1 MFFRILASGSN
12 AGMSN
17 ASVAILFSTEGVCV
31 VDFQTVEA
39 NLDALISS
47 WSPDRS
53 LRMARLTLEKSDF
66 DDLAAAGVTLTGVPV
81 SHGGLWLD
89 WAQSA
94 ARVAGMLRKLA
105 GVDPSLALVASM
117 HPTILLLW
125 LVEPDDAATRGWKE
139 QRDHVFDDARSG
151 HWFGTIASEPGIGGD
166 IFATRST
173 ASLQPDGSW
182 RMSGDKFMGSGS
194 GVTSFMMTIARPEGE
209 ERPDIFLLDMRDLP
223 WDGSQGLKMVRAWDG
238 IGMAA
243 TQSHAFRFDN
253 VQVERHGLQGR
264 VLDLFP
270 TIAPVIG
277 YMFSAVIMGILDAAA
292 AEAKRSLG
300 KRADRLAAFEQ
311 SAWIEADTQI
321 WLAQQAFEG
330 MSRSLGSETAGL
342 DVLHGKLAIA
352 DLSEK
357 ALAGLCHA
365 LGGSSLSK
373 SSPFGQWMQDVRA
386 LGYLRPP
393 RALSHARIFQSLV
406 PKDKQ

>member
-1 MFFRILASGSN
+1 M
-12 AGMSN
+12 
-17 ASVAILFSTEGVCV
+17 GVYA
-31 VDFQTVEA
+31 VDFQTLED
-39 NLDALISS
+39 NLDGLIAG
-47 WSPDRS
+47 WLPDRAS
-53 LRMARLTLEKSDF
+53 RMARLALEKADF
-66 DDLAAAGVTLTGVPV
+66 EELAAAGLTLTGVPV
-81 SHGGLWLD
+81 SHGGLWQD
-89 WAQSA
+89 AAQSA
-94 ARVAGMLRKLA
+94 APVARILRKLA

-117 HPTILLLW
+117 HPTVLLLW
-125 LVEPDDAATRGWKE
+125 MVDQTEPGPSGWKE
-139 QRDHVFDDARSG
+139 QRDNVLANARSG

-173 ASLQPDGSW
+173 ASMNSDSSW
-182 RMSGDKFMGSGS
+182 RMNGDKFMGSGS
-194 GVTSFMMTIARPEGE
+194 GVTSFMMTIACPDGE
-209 ERPDIFLLDMRDLP
+209 KRPDIFLLDMRDLP
-223 WDGSQGLKMVRAWDG
+223 WDGSQGLKMVHAWDG

-253 VQVERHGLQGR
+253 VQVTRHGLQGQ

-270 TIAPVIG
+270 TIGPVIG

-292 AEAKRSLG
+292 AEAKLSLG
-300 KRADRLAAFEQ
+300 KRAERLSAFEQ
-311 SAWIEADTQI
+311 SSWIEAEMQI

-330 MSRSLGSETAGL
+330 MSRSLGTERAGL

-357 ALAGLCHA
+357 ALGCLSHA

-393 RALSHARIFQSLV
+393 RALSHTRIFQNLAES
-406 PKDKQ
+406 KK

>member
-1 MFFRILASGSN
+1 MLFRIPASGSCTEI
-12 AGMSN
+12 ST
-17 ASVAILFSTEGVCV
+17 ASVAILYSQEGVFA
-31 VDFQTVEA
+31 VDFRTLEE
-39 NLDALISS
+39 NLDALIAI

-53 LRMARLTLEKSDF
+53 ARMARVALERTDF
-66 DDLAAAGVTLTGVPV
+66 DDLAAAGLTLTGVPV
-81 SHGGLWLD
+81 NHGGLWLD
-89 WAQSA
+89 TAQSA
-94 ARVAGMLRKLA
+94 AQVARMLRKLA
-105 GVDPSLALVASM
+105 AVDPSLALVASM
-117 HPTILLLW
+117 HSTVLLLW
-125 LVEPDDAATRGWKE
+125 LVDPDDAVPGGWNQ
-139 QRDHVFDDARSG
+139 QRDRVFDDARSG

-166 IFATRST
+166 LFATRST
-173 ASLQPDGSW
+173 ASLQSDGSW

-194 GVTSFMMTIARPEGE
+194 GITSCMMTIACPEGE

-253 VQVERHGLQGR
+253 VQVKRHGLQGKI
-264 VLDLFP
+264 LDLFP

-277 YMFSAVIMGILDAAA
+277 FMFSAVIMGILDAAT

-300 KRADRLAAFEQ
+300 KRAERLSAFEQ
-311 SAWIEADTQI
+311 SSWIEADTQI
-321 WLAQQAFEG
+321 WLAQQAFDG
-330 MSRSLGSETAGL
+330 MSRALGSDTAGL

-357 ALAGLCHA
+357 ALGSLSHA

-393 RALSHARIFQSLV
+393 RALSHARIFQSLAAL
-406 PKDKQ
+406 DE

>member
-1 MFFRILASGSN
+1 M
-12 AGMSN
+12 
-17 ASVAILFSTEGVCV
+17 
-31 VDFQTVEA
+31 DFQTLEA
-39 NLDALISS
+39 NLDALISI
-47 WSPDRS
+47 WTPDRS
-53 LRMARLTLEKSDF
+53 SRMARVALEKADF
-66 DDLAAAGVTLTGVPV
+66 DDLAATGFTLTGVPV

-89 WAQSA
+89 PAQSA
-94 ARVAGMLRKLA
+94 AHVARLLRKLA

-125 LVEPDDAATRGWKE
+125 LVEPDHAATRGWKE
-139 QRDHVFDDARSG
+139 QRDKVFDDAKSG
-151 HWFGTIASEPGIGGD
+151 RWFGTIASEPGIGGD

-173 ASLQPDGSW
+173 ASLQADGSW

-194 GVTSFMMTIARPEGE
+194 GITSFMMTIARPDGE

-223 WDGSQGLKMVRAWDG
+223 WDGSQGLRMVRAWDG

-253 VQVERHGLQGR
+253 VQVERHGLDGR

-270 TIAPVIG
+270 AIAPVIG

-300 KRADRLAAFEQ
+300 KRAERLAAFEQ

-330 MSRSLGSETAGL
+330 MSRSLGSDRAGL

-357 ALAGLCHA
+357 ALGSLCHA

-393 RALSHARIFQSLV
+393 RALSHARIFQSLAAQ
-406 PKDKQ
+406 DKR

>member
-1 MFFRILASGSN
+1 MDFR
-12 AGMSN
+12 
-17 ASVAILFSTEGVCV
+17 
-31 VDFQTVEA
+31 TVED
-39 NLDALISS
+39 NLDALIAR
-47 WSPDRS
+47 WLPDRS
-53 LRMARLTLEKSDF
+53 SRMSRVALEKTDF
-66 DDLAAAGVTLTGVPV
+66 DDLATAGLTLAGVPV

-89 WAQSA
+89 SAQSA
-94 ARVAGMLRKLA
+94 GPVARMLRKLA

-117 HPTILLLW
+117 HSTVLLLW
-125 LVEPDDAATRGWKE
+125 LVDADDAVPRGWAE
-139 QRDHVFDDARSG
+139 QRDTVFDDVKSG

-166 IFATRST
+166 IFATRAT
-173 ASLQPDGSW
+173 ASMQPDGCW

-194 GVTSFMMTIARPEGE
+194 GVTSFMMTIACPQGE

-223 WDGSQGLKMVRAWDG
+223 WDGSRGLKLVRAWDG

-243 TQSHAFRFDN
+243 TQSHAFRFDT

-300 KRADRLAAFEQ
+300 KRAERLSAFEQ
-311 SAWIEADTQI
+311 SAWIDADMQI
-321 WLAQQAFEG
+321 WLAQQAFDG
-330 MSRSLGSETAGL
+330 MSRSLGSDRAGP

-357 ALAGLCHA
+357 ALGSLSHA

-393 RALSHARIFQSLV
+393 RALSHARIFQNLAAQ
-406 PKDKQ
+406 DK

>member
-1 MFFRILASGSN
+1 MLFRILVSGSS
-12 AGMSN
+12 AGISN
-17 ASVAILFSTEGVCV
+17 VSEAILFSKEGVCA
-31 VDFQTVEA
+31 VDFRTLED
-39 NLDALISS
+39 NLDALIAI

-53 LRMARLTLEKSDF
+53 SRMARVALEKTDF
-66 DDLAAAGVTLTGVPV
+66 DDLAAAGLTLTGVPV
-81 SHGGLWLD
+81 SHEGLWLD
-89 WAQSA
+89 SVQSA
-94 ARVAGMLRKLA
+94 AQVARMLRKLA
-105 GVDPSLALVASM
+105 GLDPSLALVASM
-117 HPTILLLW
+117 HSTVLLLW
-125 LVEPDDAATRGWKE
+125 LVDPTDAVPGGWKE
-139 QRDHVFDDARSG
+139 QRDSVFDDARSG

-194 GVTSFMMTIARPEGE
+194 GITSFMMTIACPEGE
-209 ERPDIFLLDMRDLP
+209 VRPDIFLLDMRDLL

-253 VQVERHGLQGR
+253 VQVKRHGLQGK

-270 TIAPVIG
+270 TISPVIG

-292 AEAKRSLG
+292 AEAKRSLE
-300 KRADRLAAFEQ
+300 KRAARLSAFEQ
-311 SAWIEADTQI
+311 SSWIEADTQI

-330 MSRSLGSETAGL
+330 MSRSFGSDTAGL

-357 ALAGLCHA
+357 ALGSLSHA

-386 LGYLRPP
+386 LGFLRPP
-393 RALSHARIFQSLV
+393 RALSHARIFQSLASQ
-406 PKDKQ
+406 DK

>member
-1 MFFRILASGSN
+1 MFFRILASGSI
-12 AGMSN
+12 ARTSN
-17 ASVAILFSTEGVCV
+17 VIATVLFSAEGVCA

-39 NLDALISS
+39 NLDALIAR
-47 WSPDRS
+47 WAPDRLS
-53 LRMARLTLEKSDF
+53 RMARLTLEQADF
-66 DDLAAAGVTLTGVPV
+66 DDLAAAGFTLTGVPV
-81 SHGGLWLD
+81 SHGGLWLGA
-89 WAQSA
+89 AQSA
-94 ARVAGMLRKLA
+94 AKAALMLRRLA
-105 GVDPSLALVASM
+105 AVDPSLALVASM
-117 HPTILLLW
+117 HPTILVLW
-125 LVEPDDAATRGWKE
+125 SVNPVDAAPPGWTE
-139 QRDHVFDDARSG
+139 QRDRVFDAAASG

-173 ASLQPDGSW
+173 AAVQPDGSW

-194 GVTSFMMTIARPEGE
+194 GVTSYMMTIACPEGE
-209 ERPDIFLLDMRDLP
+209 ERPDVFLLDTRGLA

-243 TQSHAFRFDN
+243 TQSHAFRFDS
-253 VQVERHGLQGR
+253 VQVERHGLQGK

-300 KRADRLAAFEQ
+300 KRADRLSAFEQ

-321 WLAQQAFEG
+321 WLAQQAFDG

-357 ALAGLCHA
+357 ALANLCHA

-406 PKDKQ
+406 PKGKQ